1 MGVCGTGC
9 LVKRWM
15 RPSTGQL
22 TSALK
27 SQALVLVGD
36 FSFPAI
42 SWRSHTVQMFLESTD
57 DYFLPQAVEDPTRNS
72 MLLKLTLTIREGLV
86 GDVKPEVS
94 LGCTAYK

>member
-1 MGVCGTGC
+1 MWVCATGC

-36 FSFPAI
+36 FNYPDIF
-42 SWRSHTVQMFLESTD
+42 WRSYIAKHKQSRRFLESTGD
-57 DYFLPQAVEDPTRNS
+57 IFLSQMVEDPTRN
-72 MLLKLTLTIREGLV
+72 
-86 GDVKPEVS
+86 
-94 LGCTAYK
+94 GCAA